1 MNLTFPEVVTKR
13 NIKKMKNLIANGQK
27 VYPGVN
33 SIKSKDGDV
42 YPLKSEIVKAK
53 FIESLSIGD
62 TVNRHLMKD
71 DIILFNR

>member
-1 MNLTFPEVVTKR
+1 M
-13 NIKKMKNLIANGQK
+13 
-27 VYPGVN
+27 N

-62 TVNRHLMKD
+62 TVNRHLMKG